1 MKTESG
7 MNETEFRIDE
17 NGVCED
23 KGIICHGTDGSETT
37 DGE

>member
-1 MKTESG
+1 MKTG
-7 MNETEFRIDE
+7 FRIDE

-23 KGIICHGTDGSETT
+23 KEIACHRTDGSETT